1 MKRLALC
8 VMSVCLLTNA
18 TGCCW
23 LPGMPMWGGGCRSG
37 QCGVNPYGGAP
48 PQGAFLP
55 PNQTIQTNYAPI
67 ATAPIY
73 GQPTTMA
80 YPQPIAAPTM
90 AVESLPT
97 YR

>member
-1 MKRLALC
+1 MKRLAFC
-8 VMSVCLLTNA
+8 VMSVCLLTSA

-23 LPGMPMWGGGCRSG
+23 WPGMPMWGGGCPNG
-37 QCGVNPYGGAP
+37 QCGVNPYGLP
-48 PQGAFLP
+48 PQGAYIP
-55 PNQTIQTNYAPI
+55 PSQTIQTNYAPI

-73 GQPTTMA
+73 TQPTTIA
-80 YPQPIAAPTM
+80 YPQPIAPTM